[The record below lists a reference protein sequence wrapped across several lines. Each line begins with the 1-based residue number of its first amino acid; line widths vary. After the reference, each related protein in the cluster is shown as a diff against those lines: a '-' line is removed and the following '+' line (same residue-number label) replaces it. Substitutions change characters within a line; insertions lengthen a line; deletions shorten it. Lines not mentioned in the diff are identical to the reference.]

1 MQPREAGAVS
11 DGARGQAASRASKAA
26 GGSADETR
34 GPADSVGTG
43 SFAPLG
49 PHSGLSSRIHS
60 LTAAALLR
68 RARTDTASRWL
79 PLRPP
84 PPARLRAVNTAPLR
98 EPARRRPAPGPHQRG
113 PIGCQAQVNHPSPR
127 GRAQTRAGRDL
138 PAAPSS
144 AGVWPGQPSPPPIAV
159 SRAPSSG
166 GRRVPDLP
174 RRAGPL
180 GRSLETLTTQPWA
193 SALSPCLLFCSP

>member
-1 MQPREAGAVS
+1 MHECSP
-11 DGARGQAASRASKAA
+11 
-26 GGSADETR
+26 GSGRRQRPGE
-34 GPADSVGTG
+34 GTG
-43 SFAPLG
+43 SVPSMEGGWRGCRGDEGAGRLCGHRFCSA
-49 PHSGLSSRIHS
+49 R
-60 LTAAALLR
+60 AALWVELSDSLPHGGRSLR

-84 PPARLRAVNTAPLR
+84 PAARLRAVNTARLR

-144 AGVWPGQPSPPPIAV
+144 AGVWPGQPSPITPHCCT
-159 SRAPSSG
+159 RAPSSG
-166 GRRVPDLP
+166 GRRVPDLR

-180 GRSLETLTTQPWA
+180 G
-193 SALSPCLLFCSP
+193 LS